1 MVAPGSYRR
10 PNRPAEMFDEEG
22 FYKIGDAGRF
32 VDPEDPS
39 WGLIFD
45 GRVVEDFKLM
55 SGTFVLVSTLRAA
68 AIAAASPVLQDA
80 VICGHDRAYAG
91 LLGFP
96 NIAACRR
103 LADDEGARL
112 TVAELLAHPAV
123 VGSLRDG
130 LAQRNAECT

>member
-1 MVAPGSYRR
+1 ML
-10 PNRPAEMFDEEG
+10 DEEG
-22 FYKIGDAGRF
+22 FYKIGAAGRF
-32 VDPEDPS
+32 VDPDDPS

-45 GRVVEDFKLM
+45 GRVVEDFKLS
-55 SGTFVLVSTLRAA
+55 SGTFVLVGTLRTT

-80 VICGHDRAYAG
+80 GICGQDRDHVG

-112 TVAELLAHPAV
+112 TLAELLAHPAV
-123 VGSLRDG
+123 V
-130 LAQRNAECT
+130 